1 MKKRVKCPANH
12 AGLIFRQSAQSLLA
26 SKNNAI
32 GVFMRKLR
40 SRKGPK
46 VAVKA
51 GARKIVEAFFDA
63 LTKGM
68 DYVEQG
74 ALKYQEQQKLREIYL
89 LNILAKKYNC
99 KIC

>member
-26 SKNNAI
+26 SKNNTI

-51 GARKIVEAFFDA
+51 GARKIAETFFDA

-89 LNILAKKYNC
+89 LNILAKKYNR